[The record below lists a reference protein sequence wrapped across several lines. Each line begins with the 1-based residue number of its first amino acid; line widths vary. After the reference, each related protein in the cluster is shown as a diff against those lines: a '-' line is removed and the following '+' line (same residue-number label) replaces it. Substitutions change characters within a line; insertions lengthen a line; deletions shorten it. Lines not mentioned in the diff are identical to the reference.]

1 MAGTG
6 GGDRGSEPETVVG
19 RLRRLYDRR
28 FPADGLPLHESLPW
42 YLAPLPGWAEDLGL
56 RLVWLVVAANLVGT
70 AFGFWFYRFQF
81 SITDPVMWPLTPD
94 SPLATLFIALS
105 LALWKLGR
113 SNEYLDTLAFFGCIK
128 LGAWT
133 PFVLLAFP
141 AEYPSGALASLG
153 PVGFVWEYGLYAF
166 LVTSHLAMV
175 VEAFLVHRYA
185 PFSVST
191 VALATVWYTLNDVVD
206 YLVPVVG
213 EPHHTLLNVE
223 PYLGPGRG
231 FDHSVPA
238 HDVAAAA
245 AITLTVACVFLA
257 LATRV
262 HKVGDT
268 TGAD

>member
-6 GGDRGSEPETVVG
+6 GAGDAGARAVIA

-28 FPADGLPLHESLPW
+28 FPPDDLPPGDTLPW
-42 YLAPLPGWAEDLGL
+42 YVAPLPGWLEDLGL
-56 RLVWLVVAANLVGT
+56 RLVWPVVAANLAGT

-81 SITDPVMWPLTPD
+81 SITDPVMWPFTPD

-113 SNEYLDTLAFFGCIK
+113 SNEYLNTLAFFGCIK

-141 AEYPSGALASLG
+141 AEYPSGTLAALG

-175 VEAFLVHRYA
+175 VEAFLIHRYA
-185 PFSVST
+185 SFGVGT
-191 VALATVWYTLNDVVD
+191 VALAAAWYTFNDVVD
-206 YLVPVVG
+206 YLVPIVG
-213 EPHHTLLNVE
+213 NPHHTLLSVE

-231 FDHSVPA
+231 FDHTVPA

-245 AITLTVACVFLA
+245 AIALTVVCVFLA

-262 HKVGDT
+262 YKERERPSAG
-268 TGAD
+268 

>member
-6 GGDRGSEPETVVG
+6 GGGRTGTALG

-28 FPADGLPLHESLPW
+28 FPPDDLPPRESLPW
-42 YLAPLPGWAEDLGL
+42 YLAPLPGPLEDFGL

-105 LALWKLGR
+105 LSLWKLGR
-113 SNEYLDTLAFFGCIK
+113 SNEYLNVLAFFGCIK

-141 AEYPSGALASLG
+141 AEYPSGSFAALGL
-153 PVGFVWEYGLYAF
+153 VGFVWEYGLYAF

-175 VEAFLVHRYA
+175 AEAFLIHRYA
-185 PFSVST
+185 AFSVGT
-191 VALATVWYTLNDVVD
+191 VALAAAWYALNDVVD
-206 YLVPVVG
+206 YLVPIVG
-213 EPHHTLLNVE
+213 DPHHTLLNVE

-231 FDHSVPA
+231 FDHTVPA

-245 AITLTVACVFLA
+245 AVVLTVACVFLA

-262 HKVGDT
+262 HKVRNANA
-268 TGAD
+268 TGRT

>member
-6 GGDRGSEPETVVG
+6 GGRTGAAVG

-28 FPADGLPLHESLPW
+28 FPPDDLPPYESLPW
-42 YLAPLPGWAEDLGL
+42 YLAPLPGWLEDIGL
-56 RLVWLVVAANLVGT
+56 RLVWPVVAANLVGT

-81 SITDPVMWPLTPD
+81 SITDPVMWPLVPD

-113 SNEYLDTLAFFGCIK
+113 SNDYLNALAFFGCIK

-141 AEYPSGALASLG
+141 AEYPTGSLASLG
-153 PVGFVWEYGLYAF
+153 IAGFVWEYGLYAF

-175 VEAFLVHRYA
+175 AEAFLIHRYA
-185 PFSVST
+185 TFEVAT

-206 YLVPVVG
+206 YIVPVVG

-231 FDHSVPA
+231 FDHAVPA
-238 HDVAAAA
+238 HDAAATA
-245 AITLTVACVFLA
+245 AIVVTVACVFLA

-262 HKVGDT
+262 RKVRNRIPED
-268 TGAD
+268 

>member
-6 GGDRGSEPETVVG
+6 GAGGASGEGTVLA

-28 FPADGLPLHESLPW
+28 FPPDDLPARESLPR
-42 YLAPLPGWAEDLGL
+42 YVAPLPDWVEDLGL
-56 RLVWLVVAANLVGT
+56 RLVWPVVAANLAGT

-81 SITDPVMWPLTPD
+81 TITDPVMWPFVPD
-94 SPLATLFIALS
+94 SPLATLFVALS

-113 SNEYLDTLAFFGCIK
+113 SSEYLNALAFFGCIK

-141 AEYPSGALASLG
+141 AEYPTGSFAALGL
-153 PVGFVWEYGLYAF
+153 VGFVWEYGLYAF

-175 VEAFLVHRYA
+175 VEAFLIHRYA
-185 PFSVST
+185 AFSVGT
-191 VALATVWYTLNDVVD
+191 VALATAWYTLNDVVD
-206 YLVPVVG
+206 YLVPVIG
-213 EPHHTLLNVE
+213 DPHHTLLNVE
-223 PYLGPGRG
+223 PYLEASRS
-231 FDHSVPA
+231 FDHTVPA

-262 HKVGDT
+262 HKVQGP
-268 TGAD
+268 GSRG